1 MEEMIFLENVSLHFG
16 TSFSLDHI
24 SFCVKPGEVFGFLGP
39 SGAGKT
45 TTIKLLTRQLQKEEG
60 TIRVLGKDISSVT
73 RDDYDRIGILS
84 DTNGLYER
92 MSIEENLLFF
102 ARIRNISRQDV
113 ETILKRMNLSETRK
127 TLIKKC
133 SKGMRQRTVLAAA
146 IIHKPTLLFLDEPT
160 NGLDPAN
167 IHEVHMMLQ
176 ELNKSGTTIFL
187 TTHNMEEA
195 DKLCNRIG
203 ILNEGRLIL
212 TGSPEELKLKF
223 AQDQI
228 QVLTKEKER
237 LTFSKDREG
246 AQKIMEIISSGQCLT
261 IHSQEPNLE
270 EIFLQLTGRGL

>member
-1 MEEMIFLENVSLHFG
+1 
-16 TSFSLDHI
+16 
-24 SFCVKPGEVFGFLGP
+24 
-39 SGAGKT
+39 
-45 TTIKLLTRQLQKEEG
+45 
-60 TIRVLGKDISSVT
+60 
-73 RDDYDRIGILS
+73 
-84 DTNGLYER
+84 
-92 MSIEENLLFF
+92 
-102 ARIRNISRQDV
+102 
-113 ETILKRMNLSETRK
+113 
-127 TLIKKC
+127 
-133 SKGMRQRTVLAAA
+133 
-146 IIHKPTLLFLDEPT
+146 
-160 NGLDPAN
+160 
-167 IHEVHMMLQ
+167 MMLQ

-228 QVLTKEKER
+228 QVLTKDKER

-246 AQKIMEIISSGQCLT
+246 AQKIMELISSGQCLT